1 MNIRAVRS
9 MIQIEEVDT
18 QMSLHLYRVFAKS
31 FKSVSEHAII
41 GSKIEGFNPTA
52 FAVMEVLYYKGAQ
65 PIQQIGAKLLLQS
78 GNVTYV
84 IDKLEE
90 RGYLMRKPCP
100 TDRRVIFAELTP
112 TGEHLMNELY
122 PKYSERIHRALSGLN
137 AEEKCQMISLLKKMG
152 LQAEKLSPSAR
163 K

>member
-1 MNIRAVRS
+1 

-31 FKSVSEHAII
+31 FKSVSDHAIT

-65 PIQQIGAKLLLQS
+65 PIQQIGSKLLLQS

-90 RGYLMRKPCP
+90 RGYLVRKPCP
-100 TDRRVIFAELTP
+100 TDRRVIFAELTAD
-112 TGEHLMNELY
+112 GEHLMNDLY
-122 PKYSERIHRALSGLN
+122 PKYSERIHRAVSGLN

-152 LQAEKLSPSAR
+152 LQAERLSPSGR

>member
-1 MNIRAVRS
+1 
-9 MIQIEEVDT
+9 MIQIQEVDT

-31 FKSVSEHAII
+31 FKSVSEHAVN
-41 GSKIEGFNPTA
+41 GSKIEGFNSTA

-65 PIQQIGAKLLLQS
+65 PIQQIGSKLLLQS
-78 GNVTYV
+78 GNVTYI

-90 RGYLMRKPCP
+90 RGYLIRKPCP
-100 TDRRVIFAELTP
+100 NDRRVIFAELTSE
-112 TGEHLMNELY
+112 GEHLMNDMY

-137 AEEKCQMISLLKKMG
+137 TEEKCQMISLLKKMG
-152 LQAEKLSPSAR
+152 LQAERLSPSTR